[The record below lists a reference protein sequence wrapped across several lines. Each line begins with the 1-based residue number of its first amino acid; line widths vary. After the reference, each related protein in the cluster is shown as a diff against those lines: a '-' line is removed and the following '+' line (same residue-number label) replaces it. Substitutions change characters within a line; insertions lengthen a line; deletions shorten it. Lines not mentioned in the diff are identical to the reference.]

1 MPTLLQLYPA
11 QYSDQCSGP
20 PTGSNCVSFH
30 TRLRAL
36 SSLPKQQNRRA
47 SPLRF
52 RGVRPSYG
60 DSLFGELD
68 VEEVGLSGI
77 VALMKMSESWLR
89 YRVSIRDCGD
99 CFSEDEY
106 GEALT
111 GVRDGCCVCVF
122 DGKVVVSGESSWRF
136 ARGDVGRPV
145 SERATMLAGSERA
158 AIAGFWVRRLPDLY
172 IDNVQAPG
180 MFRFDQQYESFL

>member
-1 MPTLLQLYPA
+1 
-11 QYSDQCSGP
+11 
-20 PTGSNCVSFH
+20 
-30 TRLRAL
+30 
-36 SSLPKQQNRRA
+36 
-47 SPLRF
+47 
-52 RGVRPSYG
+52 
-60 DSLFGELD
+60 LFGELD
-68 VEEVGLSGI
+68 VDEVGLSGM

-89 YRVSIRDCGD
+89 YRVSMRDCGD

-145 SERATMLAGSERA
+145 SERATMLKDFERG
-158 AIAGFWVRRLPDLY
+158 AIADFVFVGLPDLY
-172 IDNVQAPG
+172 ID
-180 MFRFDQQYESFL
+180 DI